1 MPNQNRNIQTLE
13 LVGGAACLNFANTI
27 NSRTAP
33 EYDFLRDYADFV
45 DWTVKAGITSA
56 DQGSRLKSLASQDAT
71 RAHAAF
77 VKALYYREIFYQLFR
92 KIARKIEPDPVELRL
107 FLHLYSDALV
117 HGEIARGGNHF
128 KIEWQPT
135 ADFESPLWPILD
147 SAAQIL
153 FSDELAHIKE
163 CPNCGWLFA
172 DRSKNQSRKWCSME
186 TCGARDKMR
195 RYQKKQL
202 AVKP

>member
-1 MPNQNRNIQTLE
+1 MPNIIRNIQSLD
-13 LVGGAACLNFANTI
+13 LVGGAGCLDFANTI

-45 DWTVKAGITSA
+45 DWTVRAGITSA
-56 DQGSRLKSLASQDAT
+56 NQCSHLKNMASQDAS
-71 RAHAAF
+71 RANAAF
-77 VKALYYREIFYQLFR
+77 VKALHYREIIYQLFR
-92 KIARKIEPDPVELRL
+92 KVARKIEPDPVELRL

-117 HGEIARGGNHF
+117 HGEFARGENHF
-128 KIEWQPT
+128 NIEWQRA
-135 ADFESPLWPILD
+135 ADLESPMWPILN

>member
-1 MPNQNRNIQTLE
+1 MPNQNRNIQTLD
-13 LVGGAACLNFANTI
+13 LLGGAACLDFANTI

-33 EYDFLRDYADFV
+33 EYDYLRDYADFA
-45 DWTVKAGITSA
+45 DWTVRAGITSA
-56 DQGSRLKSLASQDAT
+56 EQCSRLKSLAEQDASH
-71 RAHAAF
+71 AHGAF
-77 VKALYYREIFYQLFR
+77 VKALHYREIIYQLFR

-107 FLHLYSDALV
+107 FLHLYCDALV
-117 HGEIARGGNHF
+117 HGEFTRSGAHF
-128 KIEWQPT
+128 NIEWERA
-135 ADFESPLWPILD
+135 ADLESPFWPILN

-153 FSDELAHIKE
+153 FSAELAHIKE

-202 AVKP
+202 ALKP